1 MKNIIISADGDRM
14 VYSVPD
20 TVADNLEEYCMEFI
34 DWLEA
39 SPDAKRYRK
48 NGVMCYDESDFI
60 LYLNKY
66 VLPKEQ
72 SVFVKNLGNEYNRR
86 AISKYKEYPSFNF

>member
-1 MKNIIISADGDRM
+1 MKNIILSADGDRM

-20 TVADNLEEYCMEFI
+20 TVADNLEKYCMEFI

-66 VLPKEQ
+66 VFPKEQ

-86 AISKYKEYPSFNF
+86 LDAEYKDCPSFNF

>member
-1 MKNIIISADGDRM
+1 M
-14 VYSVPD
+14 VYSVPN
-20 TVADNLEEYCMEFI
+20 TVADNLEKYCMEFI
-34 DWLEA
+34 HWLET

-66 VLPKEQ
+66 VFPKEQ
-72 SVFVKNLGNEYNRR
+72 SVFVKNLGSEYDQRVNFEH
-86 AISKYKEYPSFNF
+86 KDCPSFNF